1 LGAISFDKDFRS
13 GMARSGIAKSGI
25 ATQELPLVLI
35 TGKSFTG
42 NYR

>member
-1 LGAISFDKDFRS
+1 M
-13 GMARSGIAKSGI
+13 MACRHTTVPEMFNALETKIMFWAFG
-25 ATQELPLVLI
+25 LFLVLI